1 MNNKWYGAYSQTSG
15 EEKRSNSAFPSLIAA
30 LTVVITAALIF
41 TDVTV
46 GDIMT
51 VSFVAEGILLM
62 LIFWMMYL
70 SMNEN
75 GMRAGRED
83 SEYISKRRKYLEL
96 TDKFRGEELS
106 SLYRFC
112 SCYKDEEL
120 RLSRE
125 VYLAGYGI
133 SYSVFEE
140 YFLPS
145 AFSVIKRKASGS
157 EEYEK
162 IYSSF
167 SLRQKFALRRA
178 LRMKPIKLMPEMIM
192 SSRGK
197 RSRSPVPSTIERSQR
212 KRNTLG
218 LVYIALTTL
227 IVVSVA
233 IDIAV
238 SPSAGALV
246 YGLVKILSLVFT
258 GVRGY
263 SAGVLLYT
271 EDATEFYDSM
281 ISVLSSY
288 EAWKE
293 RGIDASK

>member
-1 MNNKWYGAYSQTSG
+1 MNNKWDGAYTQVCG
-15 EEKRSNSAFPSLIAA
+15 EEKRSHSAFPSLIAA
-30 LTVVITAALIF
+30 LTVIITAALIF

-51 VSFVAEGILLM
+51 VSFVAEGVLLM

-83 SEYISKRRKYLEL
+83 GGYISKRREYLEL

-106 SLYRFC
+106 SLHRFC
-112 SCYKDEEL
+112 SYYKDEEL

-125 VYLAGYGI
+125 VFLAGYGI
-133 SYSVFEE
+133 SYAVFEK

-145 AFSVIKRKASGS
+145 AFSIIKRKAIGDG
-157 EEYEK
+157 EYEK
-162 IYSSF
+162 VYSSL
-167 SLRQKFALRRA
+167 SLRQKNAVRRA
-178 LRMKPIKLMPEMIM
+178 LRMKPIRLMPEMIM
-192 SSRGK
+192 SSRGR
-197 RSRSPVPSTIERSQR
+197 RSRSPVPSTIENAQR
-212 KRNTLG
+212 KRNTFG

-238 SPSAGALV
+238 FTNAGALV

-281 ISVLSSY
+281 ISVLSAY

-293 RGIDASK
+293 KNTHN